1 MSRMNGDVPENGKEK
16 SGSVSHDLLPRH
28 STKSLRAMKAPYS
41 VKRITFSPSEANPG
55 DRLEV
60 RVPKLNKNEVLV
72 PGSLAL
78 RYDIDLSGG
87 HANNHLVQNVSRAL
101 VSQQVVKFGGT
112 TLDDIRD
119 FDVYKI
125 FTDLFLPEETRG
137 NMVAEGIQSKKLS
150 QIRSGAGDKPT
161 TGVDAENKLEKVY
174 GKKYRINLDHQ
185 IMTDHGVFYPQALYT
200 DLVFE
205 LVLAPAAQVVLG
217 PDKTKLKYKLANI
230 QLEYEMIRSEQ
241 LANEATSVYESGK
254 EFVYDHVSR
263 NIVVKVNSPT
273 ELVNIKVDSQR
284 RSLKG
289 ILLLF
294 VEPYTAGARDSDK
307 YGFPD
312 IENVDVTI
320 NGSPNMV
327 YNNGIEGEDA
337 WRQASRFF
345 MKEKH
350 KPQHM
355 TLQKYY
361 AEDKFGLLIDLRS
374 MASQEMLGSG
384 TRLVNTTDGVQLEI
398 KRETGKG
405 HFNCHVFVISDAQF
419 NIQNRQL
426 DSVMY

>member
-1 MSRMNGDVPENGKEK
+1 MDGEVPENGKEK
-16 SGSVSHDLLPRH
+16 SGSVSHDLSPRR
-28 STKSLRAMKAPYS
+28 STKTLRAMKAPYA
-41 VKRITFSPSEANPG
+41 VKRITFNPSEANPG
-55 DRLEV
+55 EGLEV

-78 RYDIDLSGG
+78 RFDIDLSGG
-87 HANNHLVQNVSRAL
+87 HANNYLVQNVSRAL

-112 TLDDIRD
+112 TLYDIVD

-205 LVLAPAAQVVLG
+205 LVLAPAEQVVKG
-217 PDKTKLKYKLANI
+217 SDASKLKYKLANI
-230 QLEYEMIRSEQ
+230 QLEYEMIRSED
-241 LANEATSVYESGK
+241 LADMATSVYESGK
-254 EFVYDHVSR
+254 EFLYDHVSR
-263 NIVVKVNSPT
+263 GNKLRVDSSD
-273 ELVNIKVDSQR
+273 ELINIKVNSQR

-294 VEPYTAGARDSDK
+294 VKPYVAGTRDSQE
-307 YGFPD
+307 YVFPD
-312 IENVDVTI
+312 LDKVSVTI
-320 NGSPNMV
+320 NGSPNML
-327 YNNGIEGEDA
+327 YNNGIESEDA
-337 WRQASRFF
+337 WRQVSRFF
-345 MKEKH
+345 MKERH
-350 KPQHM
+350 KPQNM
-355 TLQKYY
+355 TLKKFY
-361 AEDKFGLLIDLRS
+361 AEDKFGLLIDMRS
-374 MASQEMLGSG
+374 MASQETHGSG

-398 KRETGKG
+398 KRKTGKG
-405 HFNCHVFVISDAQF
+405 PFNCHIFVISDAQF